1 MLLSKSEMTSKRLL
15 GTSTAY
21 LEENLKLTV
30 NKDKSRV
37 VSVFAI
43 RIFKFLGF
51 ALGRNGSGT
60 FIRVH
65 PKSWKK
71 MKAKLRSLSSR
82 RHVHRV

>member
-43 RIFKFLGF
+43 RNFKFLGF